1 VEFEYYIHSEF
12 ECYKVT
18 AGFEYYIIS

>member
-1 VEFEYYIHSEF
+1 VEFEYYIRSEF

-18 AGFEYYIIS
+18 AGFEY